1 MDPIAHKDSRLNL
14 PVNNVD
20 LPTTRLAVNAPW
32 LVKLRWV
39 AVVGQLATIL
49 FVQFGLD
56 VPLPLVPLVA
66 ALAVTA
72 ATNAALDR
80 WVRQAVRQR
89 VVTPRKASGVIAA
102 VMLLD
107 LVALTVML
115 YVTGGPTNPFVV
127 FYVVNLALAG
137 VLLEPHLAWVLM
149 LVACAGMT
157 LLFWHRWPVE
167 VLSDPARLTSMASQQ
182 QLPLA
187 AMGELVALVAGTGV
201 IVAFITRVTSELR
214 ASQRAQQRAEER
226 RARSEKLEALG
237 TLAAG
242 AAHEL
247 ATPLSTI
254 AVVVNEVQREL
265 AAHDL
270 PEHIAAD
277 LELVRRELARCRTI
291 LDRMSFDA
299 GQSIGEAL
307 ERITTGDLVEL
318 VIEDMSAADRVH
330 VEADEAASQRLVQ
343 VPPVAVAQAIRGL
356 VQNGLDASTD
366 VVVINVTGQPAKMQL
381 AIVDRGTG
389 MPPEVLARAGDPF
402 FTTKQPG
409 QGMGLGLFLA
419 RSVVERLGGSLDI
432 QSAAG
437 EGTTAV
443 VELPTSD

>member
-1 MDPIAHKDSRLNL
+1 MSAANA
-14 PVNNVD
+14 D

-56 VPLPLVPLVA
+56 VPLPLAPLVT

-72 ATNAALDR
+72 VTNLALDW
-80 WVRQAVRQR
+80 WVRRAVRQQ
-89 VVTPRKASGVIAA
+89 VVTPRKALGVIST

-107 LVALTVML
+107 LVVLTVML

-137 VLLEPHLAWVLM
+137 VLLEPPLAWL
-149 LVACAGMT
+149 LVVAASAGMG
-157 LLFWHRWPVE
+157 LLFWQRWPLE
-167 VLSDPARLTSMASQQ
+167 VLNDPARLTSMASQER
-182 QLPLA
+182 LPLA
-187 AMGELVALVAGTGV
+187 AIGELVALVTGAGV

-214 ASQRAQQRAEER
+214 ASQLAQQHAEDQ

-254 AVVVNEVQREL
+254 AVVATEVEREL
-265 AAHDL
+265 AAHEL

-277 LELVRRELARCRTI
+277 LALVRRELARCRTI
-291 LDRMSFDA
+291 LDRMSLDA
-299 GQSIGEAL
+299 GQSIAEAL
-307 ERITTGDLVEL
+307 ERISAGDLVEL
-318 VIEDMSAADRVH
+318 VIEDLSAANRIEVESQGDATEH
-330 VEADEAASQRLVQ
+330 VLQ
-343 VPPVAVAQAIRGL
+343 VPPVATAQALRGL

-366 VVVINVTGQPAKMQL
+366 AVTIALKAQPGGVRLEIA
-381 AIVDRGTG
+381 DRGAG

-419 RSVVERLGGSLDI
+419 RSVVERLGGTLEI
-432 QSAAG
+432 QSTAG
-437 EGTTAV
+437 EGTIAV
-443 VELPTSD
+443 VELPSTD

>member
-1 MDPIAHKDSRLNL
+1 MTMPANST
-14 PVNNVD
+14 D

-49 FVQFGLD
+49 FVQWGLE
-56 VPLPLVPLVA
+56 VPLPLVPLLL
-66 ALAVTA
+66 ALTVTA
-72 ATNAALDR
+72 ATNLALDW
-80 WVRQAVRQR
+80 WVRRALRLQ
-89 VVTPRKASGVIAA
+89 VVTARKASGVIAA

-107 LVALTVML
+107 LVVLTVML

-137 VLLEPHLAWVLM
+137 VLLEPPLAWLLVV
-149 LVACAGMT
+149 VACAGMT
-157 LLFWHRWPVE
+157 LLFWQRWPVA
-167 VLSDPARLTSMASQQ
+167 VLSDPARLTSMASQER
-182 QLPLA
+182 LPLA
-187 AMGELVALVAGTGV
+187 AIGELVALVAGTGV

-214 ASQRAQQRAEER
+214 ASQRAQRRAEEQ

-254 AVVVNEVQREL
+254 AVVATEVEREL
-265 AAHDL
+265 AQHDL

-277 LELVRRELARCRTI
+277 LALVRRELGRCRTI
-291 LDRMSFDA
+291 LDRMSLDA
-299 GQSIGEAL
+299 GQSIAEAL
-307 ERITTGDLVEL
+307 ERITVADLVDL
-318 VIEDMSAADRVH
+318 VIEGTSSADRVQ
-330 VEADEAASQRLVQ
+330 VDAQDAAGQRVLQ
-343 VPPVAVAQAIRGL
+343 VPPVALAQAIRGL
-356 VQNGLDASTD
+356 VQNGLDASTEP
-366 VVVINVTGQPAKMQL
+366 VVIKL
-381 AIVDRGTG
+381 AGPPGRVRLEIADRGTG
-389 MPPEVLARAGDPF
+389 MAPEVLARAGDPF

-419 RSVVERLGGSLDI
+419 RSVVERLGGTLDI

-437 EGTTAV
+437 KGTTAV
-443 VELPTSD
+443 VELPATD